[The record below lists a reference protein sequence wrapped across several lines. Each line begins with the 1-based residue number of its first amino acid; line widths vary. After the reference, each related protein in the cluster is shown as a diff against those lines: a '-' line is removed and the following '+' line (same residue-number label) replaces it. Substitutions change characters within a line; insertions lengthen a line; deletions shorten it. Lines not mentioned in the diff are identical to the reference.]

1 MGIRFA
7 GGAEVKIDPW
17 RSPGL
22 LAVGFGLLL
31 WLVAFACYRAPGVAT
46 GHAGPRETLY
56 LAGTAV
62 LGFIFTGLFYLAVA
76 RAGRRLPRGARLG
89 MAVGLLVALVLI
101 HASLDLYAI
110 EHYLRARIVLGPRA
124 RVTGQGLLFLNNL
137 LTLSPVYLSYA
148 IGLAFGLSQRAVR
161 EREQRLA
168 AALAAAQEAQLA
180 ALRFQINPHFLFN
193 SLNAV
198 MSLVGSGR
206 NRDAE
211 TVVARL
217 AAFFR
222 ATLASEPNA
231 MVTLE
236 EELDLLSAY
245 LDIEAARFGDRL
257 KAVIDVPDDLTRAA
271 VPHFL
276 LQPLAENAI
285 KHGVAPSKRPVT
297 LSITARAEAARLL
310 VRIADDGAGGAPA
323 SAGGGVGLRNIA
335 GRLRAHYGDAGV
347 LRAERQPRG
356 FVAEV
361 TLPLTFAPPES

>member
-7 GGAEVKIDPW
+7 GGAELKIDPW

-22 LAVGFGLLL
+22 LAAGFGLLL

-46 GHAGPRETLY
+46 GLAGPRETLY
-56 LAGTAV
+56 LAGTAA
-62 LGFIFTGLFYLAVA
+62 LGFVLTGLFYLAVT
-76 RAGRRLPRGARLG
+76 RMGRLPRGARVAL
-89 MAVGLLVALVLI
+89 ASGLLVTLVLI
-101 HASLDLYAI
+101 HAGLDLLAI
-110 EHYLRARIVLGPRA
+110 EQYLRARVVLGPKA
-124 RVTGQGLLFLNNL
+124 RVTGQGLLFLNNI

-148 IGLAFGLSQRAVR
+148 IGLGFGLSQRAVR

-206 NRDAE
+206 NQDAE

-222 ATLASEPNA
+222 ATLSSEPNA
-231 MVTLE
+231 IVTLE

-257 KAVIDVPDDLTRAA
+257 KAVMEVPEDLARAA

-285 KHGVAPSKRPVT
+285 KHGVAPSKRPTT
-297 LSITARAEAARLL
+297 LSITARAEGGRLI
-310 VRIADDGAGGAPA
+310 VRVADDGAGGAPA
-323 SAGGGVGLRNIA
+323 SDSSGGVGLRNIA
-335 GRLRAHYGDAGV
+335 GRLRAHYGEAGV
-347 LRAERQPRG
+347 LTAERQPRG

-361 TLPLTFAPPES
+361 ALPLTFAPAEI